1 MNKGNVKE
9 WREKQKLRLANI
21 IASRLNL
28 GLEDKKALNFMI
40 KTINFKQ
47 LHRNGSN
54 ELIIC
59 ALSFYCLKT
68 RKSNVQLE
76 HYSLFKEYGLNYKT
90 YSTIITHLA
99 NYYQKKMLQ
108 RYVNI

>member
-1 MNKGNVKE
+1 MNEGNVKQ

-21 IASRLNL
+21 IASRIHL
-28 GLEDKKALNFMI
+28 GYEDKQALNFMI

-47 LHRNGSN
+47 LHRNKSN

-59 ALSFYCLKT
+59 ALAFYCLKT

-76 HYSLFKEYGLNYKT
+76 RYSVFKEYGLNYKT
-90 YSTIITHLA
+90 YGTIITHLA
-99 NYYQKKMLQ
+99 NYYQKKILQ
-108 RYVNI
+108 RYIDK